1 MRHHMRHGENETAHP
16 TAGSNPAGPS
26 GPGTAVQTTQPPPC
40 IHPPLLQQRLPTHV
54 SSIHPGHAPGPL
66 RPQHGE
72 RGVAGPQTLTEGE
85 CVRRGARTGRAL
97 RGLPPLL
104 LPHHSP
110 QWLTGTRPGLRAGR
124 APIHPQSP
132 SSARRHR
139 TAPATACHDAPAL
152 ASPVRGVAHSAQ
164 EMGEEVVGGPVGGVD
179 AGGVGAAGEQDP
191 VGVQGEG
198 QIFLG
203 RQKAQVRVV
212 ALAGVRNPAAVRP
225 GEVGA
230 DDDPAVAVL
239 ESLGAVD
246 AADLLM
252 AAGVRGPQ
260 LVVDTFRGNCDRD
273 PRLGVFSA

>member
-1 MRHHMRHGENETAHP
+1 
-16 TAGSNPAGPS
+16 
-26 GPGTAVQTTQPPPC
+26 
-40 IHPPLLQQRLPTHV
+40 
-54 SSIHPGHAPGPL
+54 
-66 RPQHGE
+66 
-72 RGVAGPQTLTEGE
+72 
-85 CVRRGARTGRAL
+85 
-97 RGLPPLL
+97 
-104 LPHHSP
+104 
-110 QWLTGTRPGLRAGR
+110 
-124 APIHPQSP
+124 
-132 SSARRHR
+132 
-139 TAPATACHDAPAL
+139 
-152 ASPVRGVAHSAQ
+152 
-164 EMGEEVVGGPVGGVD
+164 MGEEVVGGPVGGVD